1 MLVMRRRDT
10 KAEMQIRRLLHRRGL
25 RYRVDRQVLPGL
37 LRTRADVVFVR
48 AMVAVF
54 VDGCFWHSC
63 PIHRTR
69 PTANAKWWSE
79 KLAANRRRDARANR
93 ELRKAGWH
101 VERVWEHEAPAA
113 AAARI
118 ARIVRAR
125 LRRRTLSSEEG
136 CLSGR
141 LARGLDVATPQL
153 VGPPPGCGIGRT

>member
-1 MLVMRRRDT
+1 MSPSRTPPASSPEALQRMRVTRRRDT
-10 KAEMQIRRLLHRRGL
+10 KAEMEVRRLLHRRGL
-25 RYRVDRQVLPGL
+25 HYRVDRQVLPG

-69 PTANAKWWSE
+69 PKANSKWWSE

-125 LRRRTLSSEEG
+125 LRHRTPRREEAVSAIA
-136 CLSGR
+136 C
-141 LARGLDVATPQL
+141 RGA
-153 VGPPPGCGIGRT
+153 